1 MEYLDI
7 DTLVNNAVER
17 HQVAATITFFL
28 IFVTDC
34 SDKLEGLCPLKVI

>member
-17 HQVAATITFFL
+17 HQVAATLNFFVNL
-28 IFVTDC
+28 T
-34 SDKLEGLCPLKVI
+34 GVISWRVCFL